1 MVVFYVRGFIFFHH
15 EFLKVEMLLILWQK
29 LGRWQKKELS
39 LSPAS
44 KTTLVLKLGYF
55 RLLLF
60 FYFIFYIS
68 LFIVRIGILVGARGQ
83 LVGIGSLSTMCVW
96 GLSLFLHAYQ
106 QVPLPTEPSSWL
118 AVN

>member
-1 MVVFYVRGFIFFHH
+1 MVVFDVCGFIFFHY

-44 KTTLVLKLGYF
+44 KTTLLLKLGYYF

-60 FYFIFYIS
+60 FIS
-68 LFIVRIGILVGARGQ
+68 FLYLFIYCAYRHTCGGQSTACRSWFSFHNVCLGIKFMSSCLPA
-83 LVGIGSLSTMCVW
+83 ST
-96 GLSLFLHAYQ
+96 FTHR
-106 QVPLPTEPSSWL
+106 
-118 AVN
+118 AV

>member
-1 MVVFYVRGFIFFHH
+1 MVVFDVHGFIFFHY

-44 KTTLVLKLGYF
+44 KTTLVLKLGYYF

-60 FYFIFYIS
+60 FISFFIFVY
-68 LFIVRIGILVGARGQ
+68 LL
-83 LVGIGSLSTMCVW
+83 CV
-96 GLSLFLHAYQ
+96 
-106 QVPLPTEPSSWL
+106 
-118 AVN
+118 

>member
-1 MVVFYVRGFIFFHH
+1 MVVFDVRGFIFFHY

-44 KTTLVLKLGYF
+44 KTTLLLKLGYYF

-60 FYFIFYIS
+60 FIS
-68 LFIVRIGILVGARGQ
+68 FLYLFIVHIGILVGARVQ
-83 LVGIGSLSTMCVW
+83 LAGVGSLSTMCVW
-96 GLSLFLHAYQ
+96 GLSLCLHAYL
-106 QVPLPTEPSSWL
+106 QVPLPTELSNWL
-118 AVN
+118 TVN